1 LSVGIKATV
10 LDVSIDAVTMS
21 EAVVKLEQFIA
32 EKTPHLVA
40 TANAEMVMLAQEDN
54 ELAAILANSHL
65 VVPDGAG
72 VVWAARHQGYNT
84 IVERV
89 AGYDLAQNLLLKA
102 SQKGY
107 RVFLFG
113 SQPDI
118 VAKAKAVALAHYPGL
133 CIVGTRH
140 GFFTAEDEPAIVQT
154 ITAAKPDILLAALGV
169 PRQEKWLAKNL
180 EKLSVPICMGVGGTF
195 DVMAGAVKRAPVWM
209 QRTSLEWLFRL
220 LCQPKRAI
228 RMLALPRFALKVILG
243 KKD

>member
-1 LSVGIKATV
+1 VGIKVTV
-10 LDVSIDAVTMS
+10 LDVLIDAITMA
-21 EAVVKLEQFIA
+21 EATAQLEQFIS

-54 ELAAILANSHL
+54 ELAAVLAKSHL

-72 VVWAARHQGYNT
+72 VVWAARHQGYT
-84 IVERV
+84 KVERV
-89 AGYDLAQNLLLKA
+89 AGYDLAQNLLLEA
-102 SQKGY
+102 SKKGY
-107 RVFLFG
+107 RVFMFG

-118 VAKAKAVALAHYPGL
+118 VAKAKTVALARYPGL

-140 GFFTAEDEPAIVQT
+140 GFFTTQDEPAIIQA
-154 ITAAKPDILLAALGV
+154 ITATKPDILLAALGV
-169 PRQEKWLAKNL
+169 PRQEKWLARNL
-180 EKLSVPICMGVGGTF
+180 TKLNVPVSMGVGGTF
-195 DVMAGAVKRAPVWM
+195 DVMAGAVKRAPLWM

-228 RMLALPRFALKVILG
+228 RMLALPRFALKVMLG

>member
-1 LSVGIKATV
+1 MSVGIKIAV
-10 LDVSIDAVTMS
+10 LDVSIDTVTMS

-72 VVWAARHQGYNT
+72 VVWAVRRQGNT

-89 AGYDLAQNLLLKA
+89 AGYDLAQNLLLEA

-113 SQPDI
+113 SRPDI
-118 VAKAKAVALAHYPGL
+118 VAKAKTVALARYPGL

-140 GFFTAEDEPAIVQT
+140 GFFTPEDEPAIVQT

-180 EKLSVPICMGVGGTF
+180 EKLGVPVCMGVGGTF
-195 DVMAGAVKRAPVWM
+195 DVMAGAVKRAPLWM

-220 LCQPKRAI
+220 LCQPQRAI
-228 RMLALPRFALKVILG
+228 RMLALPKFALKVMLG